1 MPFIAPTPPQ
11 TAIPDQKALFKGW
24 TATCRCSR
32 TLLIRPAHL
41 LAAGSVF
48 EGDHIFASLVT
59 TPSCVVTAVPD
70 AQQDLLEHEEA
81 LMLGPVFGI
90 MNMIPSGSF
99 HDYRRKRGR
108 SHVWRRNPSTD
119 SSSTL
124 LLALCP
130 SP

>member
-59 TPSCVVTAVPD
+59 TPSCVVAAVPD
-70 AQQDLLEHEEA
+70 AQQDLLEHEEVFNA
-81 LMLGPVFGI
+81 WTGFWNYEHDPLGLF
-90 MNMIPSGSF
+90 S
-99 HDYRRKRGR
+99 
-108 SHVWRRNPSTD
+108 
-119 SSSTL
+119 
-124 LLALCP
+124 
-130 SP
+130 